1 MASAEKRTFSPKTS
15 LVDLSRNN
23 LRCFIETVK
32 VYLAQNRFLMTF
44 AFFPAVDLRGGK
56 CVQLVGGVPGTEVVA
71 LDNPL
76 AQAERWVNEG
86 ADHLHIIDLDGAIL
100 GRRVNAPILSQMVE
114 KLDLFL
120 QVGGGI
126 RTEDDVH
133 AVLDLGVD
141 RVILG
146 TAALKDP
153 DMVSRLADLHGS
165 ERIMVALDVK
175 RGNVTTEGWQK
186 TLGKKAVT
194 LGRLF
199 EEKGAG
205 SILFTNIDVEG
216 RQLGID
222 LEPTRT
228 LVEAVKIPVVAAGG
242 VTSIED
248 VLALR
253 DAGAA
258 GAVAGTAIY
267 TDKLSVH
274 RTLEALGRE

>member
-1 MASAEKRTFSPKTS
+1 M
-15 LVDLSRNN
+15 D
-23 LRCFIETVK
+23 
-32 VYLAQNRFLMTF
+32 F

-76 AQAERWVNEG
+76 AQAERWVSEG

-100 GRRVNAPILSQMVE
+100 GRRVNAPILSEIVK
-114 KLDLFL
+114 KLDLYT

-126 RTEDDVH
+126 RTEEDVSN
-133 AVLDLGVD
+133 VLDLGVD
-141 RVILG
+141 RAILG

-153 DMVSRLADLHGS
+153 EMVARLAEEHGS
-165 ERIMVALDVK
+165 DRIMVALDVK
-175 RGNVTTEGWQK
+175 RGDVTTEGWQK
-186 TLGKKAVT
+186 TLGKKAVD

-216 RQLGID
+216 RECGID
-222 LEPTRT
+222 LEPTLA
-228 LVEAVKIPVVAAGG
+228 LVQALKIPVVAAGG
-242 VTSIED
+242 VTSKED

-267 TDKLSVH
+267 TGKLSV
-274 RTLEALGRE
+274 RQTLEALREKS

>member
-1 MASAEKRTFSPKTS
+1 M
-15 LVDLSRNN
+15 D
-23 LRCFIETVK
+23 
-32 VYLAQNRFLMTF
+32 F

-71 LDNPL
+71 LDDPL
-76 AQAERWVNEG
+76 YQAERWVAEG

-100 GRRVNAPILSQMVE
+100 GKRINAPILRQMVQ
-114 KLDLFL
+114 KLDLFI

-126 RTEDDVH
+126 RREEDVSEI
-133 AVLDLGVD
+133 LDIGVD
-141 RVILG
+141 RAILG
-146 TAALKDP
+146 TAALREP
-153 DMVSRLADLHGS
+153 DIVSRLADRHGK

-175 RGNVTTEGWQK
+175 KGDVTTEGWQRQM
-186 TLGKKAVT
+186 GRKAVE

-216 RQLGID
+216 QQKGID
-222 LEPTRT
+222 LDPTRD
-228 LVEAVKIPVVAAGG
+228 LVSAVGIPVVAAGG
-242 VTSIED
+242 VTEIGD

-253 DAGAA
+253 QAGAA

-267 TDKLSVH
+267 TGKLSVH
-274 RTLEALGRE
+274 RTLEALR

>member
-1 MASAEKRTFSPKTS
+1 
-15 LVDLSRNN
+15 
-23 LRCFIETVK
+23 
-32 VYLAQNRFLMTF
+32 MTF

-76 AQAERWVNEG
+76 AQAERWVAEG

-100 GRRVNAPILSQMVE
+100 GKRINAAILSQIVKE
-114 KLDLFL
+114 LDLFI

-126 RTEDDVH
+126 RTEEDVRS
-133 AVLDLGVD
+133 VLDLGVD

-146 TAALKDP
+146 TAALRDP
-153 DMVSRLADLHGS
+153 EMVARLADRHGS
-165 ERIMVALDVK
+165 EKIMVALDVK
-175 RGNVTTEGWQK
+175 RGSVTTEGWQK
-186 TLGKKAVT
+186 SIGQQAVA

-199 EEKGAG
+199 EEMGAG

-216 RQLGID
+216 QQSGID
-222 LEPTRT
+222 LAPTRA

-242 VTSIED
+242 VTTIED
-248 VLALR
+248 VLSLR

-267 TDKLSVH
+267 TGKLSVR
-274 RTLEALGRE
+274 RTLEALRRG

>member
-1 MASAEKRTFSPKTS
+1 
-15 LVDLSRNN
+15 
-23 LRCFIETVK
+23 
-32 VYLAQNRFLMTF
+32 
-44 AFFPAVDLRGGK
+44 
-56 CVQLVGGVPGTEVVA
+56 
-71 LDNPL
+71 
-76 AQAERWVNEG
+76 
-86 ADHLHIIDLDGAIL
+86 
-100 GRRVNAPILSQMVE
+100 
-114 KLDLFL
+114 
-120 QVGGGI
+120 
-126 RTEDDVH
+126 
-133 AVLDLGVD
+133 VD

-153 DMVSRLADLHGS
+153 DLISRLADLHGS

-175 RGNVTTEGWQK
+175 RGSVTTEGWQK
-186 TLGKKAVT
+186 SLGKKAEA

-199 EEKGAG
+199 QEKGAG

-216 RQLGID
+216 RQMGLD
-222 LEPTRT
+222 LEPAKA

-267 TDKLSVH
+267 TGKLSVH
-274 RTLEALGRE
+274 ATLKALGREG

>member
-1 MASAEKRTFSPKTS
+1 M
-15 LVDLSRNN
+15 D
-23 LRCFIETVK
+23 
-32 VYLAQNRFLMTF
+32 F

-76 AQAERWVNEG
+76 FQAERWVAEG

-100 GRRVNAPILSQMVE
+100 GKRINAPILRQMVK
-114 KLDLFL
+114 KLDLFIQL
-120 QVGGGI
+120 GGGI
-126 RTEDDVH
+126 RREEDVSEI
-133 AVLDLGVD
+133 LDIGVD
-141 RVILG
+141 RAILG
-146 TAALKDP
+146 TAALREP
-153 DMVSRLADLHGS
+153 DIVSRLADRHGK

-175 RGNVTTEGWQK
+175 KGDVTAEGWQRQM
-186 TLGKKAVT
+186 GRKAVE

-216 RQLGID
+216 QQKGID
-222 LEPTRT
+222 LGPTRD
-228 LVEAVKIPVVAAGG
+228 LVSAVGIPVVAAGG
-242 VTSIED
+242 GTEIGD

-253 DAGAA
+253 QAGAA

-267 TDKLSVH
+267 TGKLNVH
-274 RTLEALGRE
+274 QTLEALR

>member
-1 MASAEKRTFSPKTS
+1 
-15 LVDLSRNN
+15 
-23 LRCFIETVK
+23 
-32 VYLAQNRFLMTF
+32 MTF

-76 AQAERWVNEG
+76 AQAGRWVAEG
-86 ADHLHIIDLDGAIL
+86 ADHLHIIDLDGAIS
-100 GRRVNAPILSQMVE
+100 GKRVNAPILSQIVKE
-114 KLDLFL
+114 LDLFI

-126 RTEDDVH
+126 RTEEDVSII
-133 AVLDLGVD
+133 LDLGVD
-141 RVILG
+141 RAILG

-153 DMVSRLADLHGS
+153 DMVSRLADRHGR
-165 ERIMVALDVK
+165 ERIMVALDVR
-175 RGNVTTEGWQK
+175 RGDVTTEGWQR
-186 TLGKKAVT
+186 TLGKKAVE

-222 LEPTRT
+222 LQPTRD
-228 LVEAVKIPVVAAGG
+228 LVQALRIPVVAAGG
-242 VTSIED
+242 VTAIED

-253 DAGAA
+253 DAGTA

-267 TDKLSVH
+267 TGKLNVR
-274 RTLEALGRE
+274 RTLAALQAQKTVR

>member
-1 MASAEKRTFSPKTS
+1 M
-15 LVDLSRNN
+15 
-23 LRCFIETVK
+23 
-32 VYLAQNRFLMTF
+32 
-44 AFFPAVDLRGGK
+44 
-56 CVQLVGGVPGTEVVA
+56 QLVGGVPGTEVVA

-76 AQAERWVNEG
+76 AQAERWIGEG
-86 ADHLHIIDLDGAIL
+86 ADHLHIIDLDGAIE
-100 GRRVNAPILSQMVE
+100 GKRVNATVLAQIVKE
-114 KLDLFL
+114 LDVYI

-126 RTEDDVH
+126 RSEEDVRE
-133 AVLDLGVD
+133 VLHLGAD

-153 DMVSRLADLHGS
+153 DMILRLTEEHGS
-165 ERIMVALDVK
+165 DRIMVALDVK
-175 RGNVTTEGWQK
+175 RGDVTTEGWQRS
-186 TLGKKAVT
+186 LGKKAIE

-216 RQLGID
+216 RERGID
-222 LEPTRT
+222 IQPTRE
-228 LVEAVKIPVVAAGG
+228 LVAALRIPVIAAGG
-242 VTSIED
+242 VTTEED

-267 TDKLSVH
+267 TGRLSVS
-274 RTLEALGRE
+274 RTLQALRG